1 MRVCHCE
8 MMTLMTRLVERM
20 PMSALKHCS
29 TGVNGR
35 SHNGRVCGFTLLE
48 VLIALAVIGL
58 VLPPLLMNAAERIRG
73 LKVMEE
79 KIVANLVAQNRLVL
93 YRVESRLGGKR
104 PPRREEGSEFMAGR
118 DWFWQAE
125 TEQTEL
131 EGYFRIE
138 VLVATQ
144 KDMAQPRARVSAYL
158 GVN

>member
-1 MRVCHCE
+1 MKVYRCV
-8 MMTLMTRLVERM
+8 MMTVMTIQAERLAKPALRNK
-20 PMSALKHCS
+20 SAS
-29 TGVNGR
+29 IVRRIFVGGVR
-35 SHNGRVCGFTLLE
+35 GFTLLE

-58 VLPPLLMNAAERIRG
+58 VLPPLLINAAERVHG

-104 PPRREEGSEFMAGR
+104 PPRREDGSEFMAGR
-118 DWFWQAE
+118 DWFWQSE

-144 KDMAQPRARVSAYL
+144 KDMAEPKARVSAYL

>member
-1 MRVCHCE
+1 
-8 MMTLMTRLVERM
+8 MTTPVERIAT
-20 PMSALKHCS
+20 PAPRKKSAA
-29 TGVNGR
+29 NYGR
-35 SHNGRVCGFTLLE
+35 FFGGCVRGFTLLE

-58 VLPPLLMNAAERIRG
+58 VLPPLLINAAERVHG

-104 PPRREEGSEFMAGR
+104 PPRREDGSEFMAGR

-144 KDMAQPRARVSAYL
+144 KDMAEPKARVSAYL
-158 GVN
+158 GVD